1 MRPDTSMSWKAGEA
15 SVDKKFRISG
25 PGAADF
31 LTSEG
36 GVDFPETDP
45 SKGMTQTRE
54 DGVLNNAA
62 ELANLDTNPLV
73 SGAFR
78 ERAAR
83 HPRTLERGA
92 LVTAVLALPPE
103 AAI

>member
-1 MRPDTSMSWKAGEA
+1 MSWKAEEA
-15 SVDKKFRISG
+15 NVDKRFKISG

-62 ELANLDTNPLV
+62 ELEPDLEAPDPSTQ
-73 SGAFR
+73 R
-78 ERAAR
+78 EK
-83 HPRTLERGA
+83 TEL
-92 LVTAVLALPPE
+92 
-103 AAI
+103 